1 MNCYYNGS
9 ISCYACDRE
18 RFLEV
23 FKEHN
28 LLPNGNYNTE
38 EKDGKF
44 IINYENDSF
53 GYIEDDLTIAVEKL
67 WAEDIDVEG
76 SLDYYGDYEGRDVVA
91 AGVVE
96 NLDHDEV
103 VMRDV
108 SDTELLAEAARR
120 GFKLVKEKGC
130 DIENAEM
137 EADESDPYD
146 DDCDRCALLYL
157 CDKIRCDKKTDRG
170 E

>member
-28 LLPNGNYNTE
+28 LLPNSDYNTE

-44 IINYENDSF
+44 IINYENDSL

-67 WAEDIDVEG
+67 WAEDINVEG

-103 VMRDV
+103 VIRDMT
-108 SDTELLAEAARR
+108 DAEFLAEAVRR
-120 GFKLVKEKGC
+120 GFELIKEGYDDA
-130 DIENAEM
+130 DIET
-137 EADESDPYD
+137 EADEFDPYD
-146 DDCDRCALLYL
+146 DICDRCARFYL
-157 CDKIRCDKKTDRG
+157 CDQVCCHKKTDKG
-170 E
+170 D